1 MMLSR
6 MKKYNIL
13 IRKGA
18 ENTEEGLRLKR
29 LTLNCDMND
38 ISNQEKI
45 VEKLCENIKTEN
57 TKMETMG

>member
-1 MMLSR
+1 MLSI

-13 IRKGA
+13 IRKGD
-18 ENTEEGLRLKR
+18 ENTEEGLRFKR

-45 VEKLCENIKTEN
+45 VDKLRENINTERN
-57 TKMETMG
+57 GRMG